1 MLPIDTSGYF
11 PIQLAANKV
20 HEPVVKLF
28 LEKGFHPN
36 TVSWATSD
44 PSALHSAVLG
54 GYSSI
59 VKLLLDH
66 GANASLKGKASNH
79 EPSPLDLA
87 LSAHDS
93 WVAWSLQAVPG
104 KEYVPSGQE
113 DCVLLLIQHT
123 PAFEIFEDNK
133 YLVHAT
139 RKNFVKVVK
148 ALLDLGI
155 DSNMRLGGQN
165 ALSIAKSYRYQ
176 ELIDILEP
184 LTRPAAKKKG
194 KNQETES

>member
-1 MLPIDTSGYF
+1 
-11 PIQLAANKV
+11 
-20 HEPVVKLF
+20 
-28 LEKGFHPN
+28 
-36 TVSWATSD
+36 
-44 PSALHSAVLG
+44 
-54 GYSSI
+54 
-59 VKLLLDH
+59 
-66 GANASLKGKASNH
+66 
-79 EPSPLDLA
+79 
-87 LSAHDS
+87 
-93 WVAWSLQAVPG
+93 LQAVPG

-113 DCVLLLIQHT
+113 DCVLLLIQHA

-155 DSNMRLGGQN
+155 DPNMRLGRQN